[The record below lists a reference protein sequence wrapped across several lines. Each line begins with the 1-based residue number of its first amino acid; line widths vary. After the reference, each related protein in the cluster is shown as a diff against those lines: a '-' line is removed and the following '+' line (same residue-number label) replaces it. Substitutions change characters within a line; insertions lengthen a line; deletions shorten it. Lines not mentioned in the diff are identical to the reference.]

1 VIYRQIRFIQ
11 SSDPGYSKDNIVRF
25 NSEGKVLSNEDAF
38 IDELKKIPGVVD
50 ACYTFHDM
58 IGRNYGDYGIS
69 WEGKDPNERDYME
82 GFGGGFGFVETM
94 GMQIVAGRPF
104 SKKYGDEGSKIILN
118 ESAVKLMQMKD
129 PVGKTIH
136 YGRRP
141 MQIIGIVRDF
151 HYESLHE
158 PVKPCFITLDG
169 PGNIWH
175 KMMVKIKGGEQSA
188 TLNTIQSLYESYNP
202 GFPFEYGFLDEAYQK
217 QYLTESRV
225 GILSRYFAGLAIL
238 ISCLGLFGLA
248 TFTAQKRQKEI
259 GIRKV
264 IGASVNNI
272 VFMLS
277 KDFLRLILLSVLIA
291 FPLAWWMMNQWLHGF
306 AYRTEI
312 GSDVFLITGVS
323 VICITLLTISVQAIR
338 AALANPV
345 SSLRSE

>member
-1 VIYRQIRFIQ
+1 
-11 SSDPGYSKDNIVRF
+11 
-25 NSEGKVLSNEDAF
+25 
-38 IDELKKIPGVVD
+38 
-50 ACYTFHDM
+50 
-58 IGRNYGDYGIS
+58 
-69 WEGKDPNERDYME
+69 
-82 GFGGGFGFVETM
+82 
-94 GMQIVAGRPF
+94 
-104 SKKYGDEGSKIILN
+104 
-118 ESAVKLMQMKD
+118 MKD
-129 PVGKTIH
+129 PRWQNH
-136 YGRRP
+136 SLWQSA

-151 HYESLHE
+151 HYESMHE

-175 KMMVKIKGGEQSA
+175 KMMVKIKGGEQSS
-188 TLNTIQSLYESYNP
+188 TLNAIQNLYASYNP

-264 IGASVNNI
+264 VGASVNNI

-277 KDFLRLILLSVLIA
+277 KDFLKLVLLAVLIA
-291 FPLAWWMMNQWLHGF
+291 FPLAWWLMTEWLQGF
-306 AYRTEI
+306 AYRIPI
-312 GSDVFLITGVS
+312 GGEVFGITGAA
-323 VICITLLTISVQAIR
+323 VIVITLLTISVQAIK

-345 SSLRSE
+345 KSLHSE